1 MKASWSLCDHYRHE
15 LSSNNGNAI
24 FDFSKNDCSELKQKM
39 TDQGNADDTLN
50 VEIMIL
56 LKVPSNVWRNL

>member
-1 MKASWSLCDHYRHE
+1 
-15 LSSNNGNAI
+15 
-24 FDFSKNDCSELKQKM
+24 M